1 MWIVIIL
8 IVFVVVYY
16 VIMPLLARSYEKEEK
31 KHMTTIWDDFVRK
44 SPADAKAIE
53 GFYKEDLATL
63 SNGEV
68 HNRLASIRRMCNN
81 MNCTITQLYDT
92 FMKELDKY
100 PIETL
105 PDLITTTEKLMYEE
119 AHDYLTEPKDTGS
132 ALLISWIKERQNVL
146 QNSGISSDI
155 YNIKC
160 KKKETN
166 NEPSVTKSY
175 WEQFQ
180 LDNERE
186 AQEIL
191 SLGIS
196 FNGLSDE
203 DVKER
208 ITALRNAAI
217 EDSCSISEL
226 KNMLDKSLKQNNI
239 GEAHYAMMRDSLNE
253 RASIEMEKLNIKKE
267 NTFKVLMQKW
277 LNEKVEDILNK
288 NSSITPRSNKRPS
301 LLLMQFSLEDS
312 DQFSVNR
319 KMQIYLKNYPMTD
332 DAKDFIQQIEELYDP
347 DYREALEP
355 ITHDEALKQN
365 PVLFN
370 QYLKTKAYM
379 VTKLI
384 KSHKDSLKDNI
395 ELCNEEDISFYEE
408 LDLLEKK
415 EIAKYSIT

>member
-1 MWIVIIL
+1 MVVAII
-8 IVFVVVYY
+8 IGVFVVVFF

-31 KHMTTIWDDFVRK
+31 KHMTTIWEDFVKK
-44 SPADAKAIE
+44 SPNDAKAVE
-53 GFYKEDLATL
+53 DYYKEDLAAL

-68 HNRLASIRRMCNN
+68 HNRLAALRRMCNN
-81 MNCTITQLYDT
+81 MNCTISELHDT
-92 FMKELDKY
+92 FIKELDRY

-119 AHDYLTEPKDTGS
+119 SHDYLTEPKDTGS
-132 ALLISWIKERQNVL
+132 ALLIRWIKERQKRL
-146 QNSGISSDI
+146 QESGISSDI
-155 YNIKC
+155 YNIKF
-160 KKKETN
+160 KNKEAK
-166 NEPSVTKSY
+166 NEPSVPKSY

-180 LDNERE
+180 LDNESE

-191 SLGIS
+191 SLGIT
-196 FNGLSDE
+196 FDGLPDE

-226 KNMLDKSLKQNNI
+226 KTMLDKSLKQNNI
-239 GEAHYAMMRDSLNE
+239 GEAHYARMRDSLNE
-253 RASIEMEKLNIKKE
+253 RTSIEMEKLNIKKE

-277 LNEKVEDILNK
+277 LNEKVEEILNR
-288 NSSITPRSNKRPS
+288 NNASTPRSKKRPT

-332 DAKDFIQQIEELYDP
+332 DAKDLIQQIEELYDP

-355 ITHDEALKQN
+355 VAQDEALRQS
-365 PVLFN
+365 PALFN

-379 VTKLI
+379 VTKSI
-384 KSHKDSLKDNI
+384 KSYEDSLKNNI

-408 LDLLEKK
+408 LELLEEK
-415 EIAKYSIT
+415 EVAKYSI